1 MNKRNLIL
9 IFGLLLFALP
19 AFAIINSSS
28 YDSGKASV
36 SEKCSAEIEGL
47 KLCLE
52 SSKITV
58 DSGKPVVIN
67 MTWSNSSEILRR
79 FAAIY
84 IGYSVIVKDENH
96 ETLIPVREKKRLEK
110 LKRMESPDATEED
123 KKPYFF
129 MINGSGKGLYLEP
142 KQSDTNRINLSGEYY
157 DYDFT
162 AKGKYNVTISRTLPS
177 LEKGK
182 MLEFVID
189 DIEIEVKDATK

>member
-1 MNKRNLIL
+1 
-9 IFGLLLFALP
+9 
-19 AFAIINSSS
+19 
-28 YDSGKASV
+28 
-36 SEKCSAEIEGL
+36 
-47 KLCLE
+47 
-52 SSKITV
+52 
-58 DSGKPVVIN
+58 

-79 FAAIY
+79 VGGIY
-84 IGYSVIVKDENH
+84 TDYSTIVKDENN

-129 MINGSGKGLYLEP
+129 MIRGGGRGLYLEP

-162 AKGKYNVTISRTLPS
+162 AKGKYNVTVSKTFPS
-177 LEKGK
+177 IEKGK

-189 DIEIEVKDATK
+189 DIEITVK